1 MKRVTAKD
9 AKQLQDEGWTY
20 VDVRTEGEFEGG
32 HPTGSININC
42 SAPNFLDVIKQR
54 FKPDAKLIIGC
65 QMGGRS
71 ARAGAALEAQGY
83 TSLADNTQGFGGWTQ
98 EKLPVAK
105 GKS

>member
-20 VDVRTEGEFEGG
+20 VDVRTEAEFEGG
-32 HPTGSININC
+32 HPPGSVNINFAA
-42 SAPNFLDVIKQR
+42 SNFLDVFKQR
-54 FKPDAKLIIGC
+54 FTPDSKLIIGC

-71 ARAGAALEAQGY
+71 ARAGAALEAHGY

-98 EKLPVAK
+98 SNLPIAK